1 MCGIIFALY
10 SDERS
15 KEYILN
21 NVDSI
26 KHRGPENTNVIDDE
40 KEKYILGFH
49 RLKIIGDPCFLEEVT
64 KDYDIGNQ
72 PFITDNYTFA
82 CNGEIYNYKALT
94 NAHNLE
100 KSKIRSDVE
109 IIAKLLEID
118 IEKNNYL
125 ETFNKIDGDFAFIF
139 IYNW

>member
-21 NVDSI
+21 SVDSI

-49 RLKIIGDPCFLEEVT
+49 RLKIIGAAKLLSKGQDPCFLEEVT

-94 NAHNLE
+94 NAHN
-100 KSKIRSDVE
+100 
-109 IIAKLLEID
+109 
-118 IEKNNYL
+118 
-125 ETFNKIDGDFAFIF
+125 
-139 IYNW
+139 